1 MKRTLILCMFIA
13 VAIWTYAQKK
23 GLVFQSQTY
32 NWGVIDTEITGNSVT
47 CTFPFV
53 NKGGNACTIKRAV
66 LRSGQMSI
74 DYPRT
79 PIQPNEKGE
88 LTIRYDLSLMIKSQ
102 LESSSQDFPFKKS
115 FVIITDQGQKTSL
128 YITGTV
134 RVNLPSEKEV
144 KEKDGFV
151 WYRIFKNG
159 KFGAKNI
166 TGNEIIPPIYEKVSC
181 HPYGNEEKYFIVVDD
196 NNYEGIYTQNGNNII
211 PTSRG
216 YIEIFK
222 SAYRNFESY
231 YVFRTKDSSGFCDIN
246 GKEILRIPYS
256 IESSTL
262 LPCYEHGKFYITYV
276 HIYDDSYNLLSEE
289 EKIVDCILGLNKVHV
304 SSAIIDGNGKIVVE
318 PVDELILLNNE
329 TLSFEYLDPEQN
341 KNIICGK
348 LSDVKTTKNPFV
360 NNSNK

>member
-1 MKRTLILCMFIA
+1 MKRTLILCMFIS

-53 NKGGNACTIKRAV
+53 NKGDNACTIKRAI

-88 LTIRYDLSLMIKSQ
+88 LTIRYDLSLMIESL
-102 LESSSQDFPFKKS
+102 LESCSQDFPFKKS
-115 FVIITDQGQKTSL
+115 FYIITDQGQRTSL
-128 YITGTV
+128 YIKGTV
-134 RVNLPSEKEV
+134 RVNPPSEKEV

-166 TGNEIIPPIYEKVSC
+166 AGNEIIPPIYENVSC
-181 HPYGNEEKYFIVVDD
+181 HSHKNGEKHFIVVDD
-196 NNYEGIYTQNGNNII
+196 NNYEGLYTQNGNNII

-216 YIEIFK
+216 YINIIKRTSKDFGT
-222 SAYRNFESY
+222 Y
-231 YVFRTKDSSGFCDIN
+231 YHFSTKESSGFCDIN
-246 GKEILRIPYS
+246 GKEILRVPFS
-256 IESSTL
+256 VESSTL
-262 LPCYEHGKFYITYV
+262 FPCYKHGKFYITYL
-276 HIYDDSYNLLSEE
+276 HTYDDSYNLQSEE
-289 EKIVDCILGLNKVHV
+289 EKFTNLVLGSNETHV
-304 SSAIIDGNGKIVVE
+304 TSAIIDGNGKIVVK
-318 PVDELILLNNE
+318 PVEGIIILNNE
-329 TLSFEYLDPEQN
+329 TLSFEYLDFEQN